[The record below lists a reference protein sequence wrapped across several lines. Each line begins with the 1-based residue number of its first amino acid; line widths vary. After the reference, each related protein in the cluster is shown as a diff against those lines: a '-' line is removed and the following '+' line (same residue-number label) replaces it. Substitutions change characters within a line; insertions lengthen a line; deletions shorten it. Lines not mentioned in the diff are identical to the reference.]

1 MLCLPNRKESKYSSF
16 SSSEGGL
23 VTSIINEL
31 SNFRVSFL
39 LNLKGENMIKFL
51 IADDHPLFRDALS
64 AALKPLFEDLEFV
77 YADSLDTTIQA
88 LEKNA
93 DIDLVLLDLYM
104 PGSEDFYG
112 LIRVTEDFPNKPVAI
127 VSGSDAPNIV
137 SRVMKFGARGFI
149 PKTTASADTA
159 NAIKKI
165 LSGETWLPE
174 HLQDNLI
181 RVDNDEIDIA
191 QRMAELTP
199 KQFQVLKQL
208 QAGLLNKQIA
218 FDLNITEATV
228 KAHISAIFKKL
239 DVNNRTQAVLVA
251 EKLQLN

>member
-1 MLCLPNRKESKYSSF
+1 
-16 SSSEGGL
+16 
-23 VTSIINEL
+23 
-31 SNFRVSFL
+31 
-39 LNLKGENMIKFL
+39 MIKFL

-77 YADSLDTTIQA
+77 FADSLDTTLRA
-88 LEKNA
+88 LDKNS

-112 LIRVTEDFPNKPVAI
+112 LIRVTEDYPDVPVAI
-127 VSGSDAPNIV
+127 VSGSDTPIIV
-137 SRVMKFGARGFI
+137 SKVMTFGAKGFI

-159 NAIKKI
+159 IAIKKI

-174 HLQDNLI
+174 HLQASLI
-181 RVDNDEIDIA
+181 KVESDEIDIA
-191 QRMAELTP
+191 ARMAELTP

-218 FDLNITEATV
+218 YDLNITEATV

-239 DVNNRTQAVLVA
+239 EVNNRTQAVLIA
-251 EKLQLN
+251 EKLQIT

>member
-1 MLCLPNRKESKYSSF
+1 M
-16 SSSEGGL
+16 
-23 VTSIINEL
+23 T
-31 SNFRVSFL
+31 
-39 LNLKGENMIKFL
+39 KFL

-64 AALKPLFEDLEFV
+64 AALKPLFDNLVFV
-77 YADSLDTTIQA
+77 YADSLDTTLEA
-88 LEKNA
+88 LDKNP

-112 LIRVTEDFPNKPVAI
+112 VIRVSEDYPSKPVAI
-127 VSGSDAPNIV
+127 VSGSDSPNIV
-137 SRVMKFGARGFI
+137 SRVMTFGAKGFI
-149 PKTTASADTA
+149 PKTTPSAETA
-159 NAIKKI
+159 IAIKKI
-165 LSGETWLPE
+165 LGGETWLPE
-174 HLQDNLI
+174 HLSDSLI
-181 RVDNDEIDIA
+181 RVETDEIDIA
-191 QRMAELTP
+191 SRMAELTP

-239 DVNNRTQAVLVA
+239 EVNNRTQAVLVA